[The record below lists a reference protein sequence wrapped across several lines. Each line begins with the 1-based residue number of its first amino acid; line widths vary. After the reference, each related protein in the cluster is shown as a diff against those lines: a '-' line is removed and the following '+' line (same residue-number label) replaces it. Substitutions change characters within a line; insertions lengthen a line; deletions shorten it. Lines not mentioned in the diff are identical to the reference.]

1 MVTLSAALLHYKR
14 PEIQKEL
21 VHYSKNREI
30 ATRFGEGFGAR
41 PDTLSYPQDVLEL
54 TKHGATSFH
63 MSEELWSNPAR
74 LSPALKK
81 KELDELRIGWDLIL
95 DIDCKFIEY
104 SRITANLLIKALKYQ
119 GINSLSC
126 KFSGGS
132 GFHIAIPFKAFPKK
146 IHQQE
151 TKYLFPEGPRKIA
164 EYLKEMIKKPLAKEI
179 LKINSITEITKK
191 TGKPF
196 KEIVKNSKFDPF
208 TILEVDTI
216 LISSRHLIRM
226 PYSFNEKSNL
236 VSIPLDPDKVLD
248 FELEHAKPQNVTISK
263 FRFLDDSNAKE
274 DEAKKLIV
282 QSFDFEVK
290 KEEHPSLKKKNKE
303 HFEIKTK
310 MPEQFFPPCIQ
321 LGLKGLEDGRKRF
334 LFLII
339 NFLNSV
345 GWSHDD
351 IEELLKKWNKNNPEE
366 MREVY
371 LVGQLRYH
379 KTQKKKILPPNCS
392 NNQYYKDI
400 GICNPDSLCNKI
412 KNPVSYTIR
421 KTIYLNK
428 KPKKQK
434 EKQAKPKKN
443 KES

>member
-54 TKHGATSFH
+54 TKRGATSFH

-74 LSPALKK
+74 LSPSLKK

-104 SRITANLLIKALKYQ
+104 SKVTADLLIKALKYQ

-132 GFHIAIPFKAFPKK
+132 GFHIAIPFKSFPKK

-151 TKYLFPEGPRKIA
+151 TKYLFPEGPRRIA
-164 EYLKEMIKKPLAKEI
+164 GYLKEMIKKPLAKEI
-179 LKINSITEITKK
+179 LKVDDITEITKK
-191 TGKPF
+191 TGKTF
-196 KEIVKNSKFDPF
+196 KEIVKDNKFDPF

-226 PYSFNEKSNL
+226 PYCFNEKSNL
-236 VSIPLDPDKVLD
+236 VSIPLNPEKVLE

-263 FRFLDDSNAKE
+263 FRFLDDSNAQE

-310 MPEQFFPPCIQ
+310 IPEQFFPPCIQ
-321 LGLKGLEDGRKRF
+321 KGLKGLEDGRKRF

-339 NFLNSV
+339 NFLTASR
-345 GWSHDD
+345 
-351 IEELLKKWNKNNPEE
+351 P
-366 MREVY
+366 
-371 LVGQLRYH
+371 
-379 KTQKKKILPPNCS
+379 
-392 NNQYYKDI
+392 
-400 GICNPDSLCNKI
+400 
-412 KNPVSYTIR
+412 
-421 KTIYLNK
+421 
-428 KPKKQK
+428 
-434 EKQAKPKKN
+434 
-443 KES
+443 